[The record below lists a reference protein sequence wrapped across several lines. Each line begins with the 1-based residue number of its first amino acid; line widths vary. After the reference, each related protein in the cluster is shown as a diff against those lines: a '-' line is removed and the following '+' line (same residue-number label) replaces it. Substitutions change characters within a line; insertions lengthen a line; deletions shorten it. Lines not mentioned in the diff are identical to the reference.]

1 LRGIY
6 PEAHSFALFFI
17 PKPIAFIPKPMAFA
31 LFYPEAHTSV
41 TQIPWIVDNFSMV
54 SRLPAPI

>member
-1 LRGIY
+1 MRGIY

-31 LFYPEAHTSV
+31 IFYPEAHTFV
-41 TQIPWIVDNFSMV
+41 TDTHGFLRIVDNFS
-54 SRLPAPI
+54 

>member
-17 PKPIAFIPKPMAFA
+17 PKPIAFILKPTAFA
-31 LFYPEAHTSV
+31 LFYPEAHTTV
-41 TQIPWIVDNFSMV
+41 THISWIVDNFSLL
-54 SRLPAPI
+54 STLPAPI